1 MINLSCVHLNMP
13 KPVNCCVPVCT
24 DNFQNNPELKYYRIP
39 KERRTRRQYKILI
52 RNTTLNLNFDNTRI
66 CADHF
71 EGGTKRSRHDSTSI
85 FPWSKAVPN
94 RPVLKRLSVEDVI
107 SAC

>member
-1 MINLSCVHLNMP
+1 VINLPCVHLNMP

-39 KERRTRRQYKILI
+39 KERRTILI

-66 CADHF
+66 CA
-71 EGGTKRSRHDSTSI
+71 GTKRSRHDSTSI